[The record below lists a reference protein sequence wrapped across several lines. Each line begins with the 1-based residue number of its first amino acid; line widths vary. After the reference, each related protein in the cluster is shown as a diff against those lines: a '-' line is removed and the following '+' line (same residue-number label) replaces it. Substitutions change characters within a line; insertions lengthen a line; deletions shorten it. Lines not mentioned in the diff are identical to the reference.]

1 MRENIENMNNKDI
14 ELISL
19 VERFPHL
26 YDKNDAKYKD
36 RLAVENSW
44 LFISGEL
51 QTSSEYTYILLYY
64 SNII

>member
-1 MRENIENMNNKDI
+1 MNKDI

-26 YDKNDAKYKD
+26 YDKNNAKYKD
-36 RLAVENSW
+36 RTAVENSW

-51 QTSSEYTYILLYY
+51 QIPSEYTYAVLQQY
-64 SNII
+64 NIIENI